1 MTQAQRS
8 NALHLSQMNLDQVL
22 PEVFSMTN
30 LIRLDLSFN
39 NIVKLSAQ
47 IGDLTNLQQ
56 LWLNDNPLREVP
68 VELSNC
74 HKMRELD
81 LKNTFVITLP
91 REMANMASLL
101 VLNLDGCPTK
111 QSLTASYSAGMS
123 SIHTELRRKEDRK
136 VFKEHLFDHLT
147 EWVYP
152 SQPKELVFER
162 IEELFMVLKDCN
174 SDMLK
179 KLHRNSQMLF
189 PVRFEDINPM
199 TIRTKLFAL
208 YDEGI
213 AREDI
218 GELQLRL
225 KSHFLDEPLEDVVNL
240 ATDIFNT
247 VEDKNVIDQ
256 FFKFKSHMFTAP
268 FAQLTAQI
276 LLENLRNYKARKNQE
291 RRQKIT
297 QLYQRIDQLYADEK
311 IKPEKLEEYTN
322 GLVKELKLTSQI
334 EAFSKVLAAY
344 MPKYNELKHFNANR
358 IVTTYQNASVEQRR

>member
-1 MTQAQRS
+1 
-8 NALHLSQMNLDQVL
+8 
-22 PEVFSMTN
+22 
-30 LIRLDLSFN
+30 
-39 NIVKLSAQ
+39 
-47 IGDLTNLQQ
+47 
-56 LWLNDNPLREVP
+56 
-68 VELSNC
+68 
-74 HKMRELD
+74 MRELD

-91 REMANMASLL
+91 REMANMTNLL

-111 QSLTASYSAGMS
+111 QSLGSSYSMGMS

-162 IEELFMVLKDCN
+162 IEELFLVLKDCN

-225 KSHFLDEPLEDVVNL
+225 KSHFLDEPLEDVVTL
-240 ATDIFNT
+240 ATDIFNA
-247 VEDKNVIDQ
+247 VQDKNIIDQ
-256 FFKFKSHMFTAP
+256 FFKFKSHIFTAP
-268 FAQLTAQI
+268 FAQLSAPI
-276 LLENLRNYKARKNQE
+276 LLENLQNYKARKNQE
-291 RRQKIT
+291 RRQKI
-297 QLYQRIDQLYADEK
+297 
-311 IKPEKLEEYTN
+311 
-322 GLVKELKLTSQI
+322 
-334 EAFSKVLAAY
+334 
-344 MPKYNELKHFNANR
+344 
-358 IVTTYQNASVEQRR
+358 

>member
-1 MTQAQRS
+1 
-8 NALHLSQMNLDQVL
+8 
-22 PEVFSMTN
+22 
-30 LIRLDLSFN
+30 
-39 NIVKLSAQ
+39 
-47 IGDLTNLQQ
+47 
-56 LWLNDNPLREVP
+56 
-68 VELSNC
+68 
-74 HKMRELD
+74 
-81 LKNTFVITLP
+81 
-91 REMANMASLL
+91 
-101 VLNLDGCPTK
+101 
-111 QSLTASYSAGMS
+111 MS

-162 IEELFMVLKDCN
+162 IEELFLVLKDCN

-199 TIRTKLFAL
+199 VIRTKLLNL
-208 YDEGI
+208 YDEGV

-225 KSHFLDEPLEDVVNL
+225 KSHYLDEPLEDVVTL

-247 VEDKNVIDQ
+247 VQDKAVIDQ
-256 FFKFKSHMFTAP
+256 FFKFKSNIFTRP
-268 FAQLTAQI
+268 FAELTALK
-276 LLENLRNYKARKNQE
+276 LLENLESYKARKNEE
-291 RRQKIT
+291 RRQKIQ

-334 EAFSKVLAAY
+334 EQFSRVLARF
-344 MPKYNELKHFNANR
+344 MPKYNELKHFNAAK
-358 IVTTYQNASVEQRR
+358 IVNAYQNTTADEKRQAQIAENAGPLNLTWTFDGSMTGTSGAAGAIRK